1 MNGSAIENSCI
12 TKYVYRVLNKI
23 INQCWYNAACQ
34 LATDS
39 DMLTLCSPL
48 I

>member
-12 TKYVYRVLNKI
+12 TKYVYQVLNKI
-23 INQCWYNAACQ
+23 INQSINQ
-34 LATDS
+34 LNTTHYILS
-39 DMLTLCSPL
+39 TLQCEN